1 LNQKAVSECGGI
13 GVLGWKRN
21 AVHTDTLKLP
31 HPDTDCRHLMIRL
44 TSQPDGIT
52 FAVKVVPGA
61 SRDKIAGE
69 YDGGLKVTVAR
80 PPQDGAANAA
90 VIALLAKQLGIS
102 KDQIQITR
110 GHTNPRK
117 TVKVTGLSIEDLQ
130 TRLNAK

>member
-1 LNQKAVSECGGI
+1 
-13 GVLGWKRN
+13 
-21 AVHTDTLKLP
+21 
-31 HPDTDCRHLMIRL
+31 MIDL
-44 TSQPDGIT
+44 TPQLHGIT

-80 PPQDGAANAA
+80 PPQDGAANIA

-117 TVKVTGLSIEDLQ
+117 TVQVTGLSIEQLQ
-130 TRLNAK
+130 SRLNAK